1 MPNVSVIIPAAG
13 LGKRMQTSIPK
24 PLLELDGKTIL
35 ARTLACFNYPDIISE
50 IIIAVADDWRSEI
63 EAVVEKADLQ
73 TPVIFAPGGS
83 ERMYSIQ
90 NALKLVSPLSTYI
103 AVHDAVRPFVSKNLF
118 LNLMGAVAFHGACVP
133 GLPVTDTIKIVD
145 SQGFATATPDRNS
158 LRAIQTPQIFRRE
171 TLISSY
177 ETATR
182 DSYVGT
188 DDASV
193 VEHAGFSVMV
203 VDGDINNIK
212 ITYPSDIERGKGII
226 KNLNN
231 IK

>member
-24 PLLELDGKTIL
+24 PLLELDGQTIL
-35 ARTLACFNYPDIISE
+35 ERTLACFNYPDIISE
-50 IIIAVADDWRSEI
+50 IIIAVANDWRSEI
-63 EAVVEKADLQ
+63 EAVVRNANLDIPIK
-73 TPVIFAPGGS
+73 FALGGS

-90 NALKLVSPLSTYI
+90 NALNIVSPQSTYI
-103 AVHDAVRPFVSKNLF
+103 AVHDAVRPFVTKKLF
-118 LNLMGAVAFHGACVP
+118 SNLMQAVAIHGACVP
-133 GLPVTDTIKIVD
+133 GLPVTDTIKIVN
-145 SQGFATATPDRNS
+145 SEGFATGTPDRDC
-158 LRAIQTPQIFRRE
+158 LRSIQTPQIFNRE

-182 DSYVGT
+182 NSYVGT

-193 VEHAGFSVMV
+193 VEHAGFDVMV
-203 VDGDINNIK
+203 LQGDINNIK
-212 ITYPSDIERGKGII
+212 ITFPSDIERGKRII

-231 IK
+231 I